1 MILRL
6 ALTGVRDSLRTGLA
20 VLVLAFVLGGC
31 LMPRYLAQ
39 AASGQLRLLSRARP
53 IEDVIADP
61 QTPERTR
68 VLLGEIAGIKAFGAR
83 MGLDTSRNYKKYV
96 EVPASGTVWFV
107 GAAPPLSFEARSW
120 CFPIAGCFTGLGWFD
135 EDEALRHR
143 DQLLRDGWDA
153 MARPAGAYSTGG
165 WFPDPVV
172 SSMLSPEDD
181 AFAWLANVLLH
192 ESVHATVLIPDEMYF
207 NEGLAE
213 YVGDALTDIWL
224 VERFGAESPERAAW
238 TVAQE
243 ERRVRVDR
251 SFEAFQA
258 LDAVYKSQKPEAAK
272 LAAKKAIID
281 TLVEDLK
288 LWERPN
294 NASLVELRL
303 YKAHYDG
310 FARLEKACG
319 DPRTLLQVAG
329 TLKRDDFKESLQEDL
344 TPVLRKIEERCRK
357 NIGSKPGAA
366 SR

>member
-1 MILRL
+1 MKRL
-6 ALTGVRDSLRTGLA
+6 V
-20 VLVLAFVLGGC
+20 VLAIALALGGC
-31 LMPRYLAQ
+31 LMTRYLAQ

-53 IEDVIADP
+53 IEEVIADP
-61 QTPERTR
+61 ETPERTR
-68 VLLGEIAGIKAFGAR
+68 VLLAEIAGIKAFGAR
-83 MGLDTSRNYKKYV
+83 MGLDTSKNYKKYV

-107 GAAPPLSFEARSW
+107 GAAPALSFEARSW

-143 DQLLRDGWDA
+143 DQLLGDGWDA

-181 AFAWLANVLLH
+181 AYAWLANVLLH

-213 YVGDALTDIWL
+213 YVGDALTDVWL

-238 TVAQE
+238 MVAQE

-251 SFEAFQA
+251 SFEAFRA
-258 LDAVYKSQKPEAAK
+258 LDALYKSDTSDAAK
-272 LAAKKAIID
+272 LAAKKHILD
-281 TLVEDLK
+281 ELVEDLE

-310 FARLEKACG
+310 FARLEKVCG
-319 DPRTLLQVAG
+319 DARTLLTVAG
-329 TLKRDDFKESLQEDL
+329 TVTRADFEKELQEDL

-357 NIGSKPGAA
+357 NIGSARPAV
-366 SR
+366 SRS